1 MRETALTKPQDMS
14 AMAAKAAD
22 VATLLGTM
30 ASPVRLLILC
40 KLVEGEKPVHELVA
54 GSGITQ
60 GALSQ
65 HLAKLRN
72 LKLVETRRDG
82 QAIYY
87 SVASKEVKML
97 LTSLHGI
104 FCADIKVDTKGS
116 WAPRVQTI
124 KQRTER

>member
-1 MRETALTKPQDMS
+1 MYETALTKPQDMS
-14 AMAAKAAD
+14 EMAAKAAD
-22 VATLLGTM
+22 VAMLLGTM

-40 KLVEGEKPVHELVA
+40 KLVEGERPVHELVT

-87 SVASKEVKML
+87 SIASKEVKML

-104 FCADIKVDTKGS
+104 FCADIKVETK
-116 WAPRVQTI
+116 ANRPPRVKSI

>member
-1 MRETALTKPQDMS
+1 MRETAVTKPQDMS

-40 KLVEGEKPVHELVA
+40 KLVEGEKPVHELVT

-72 LKLVETRRDG
+72 LNLVETRRVG
-82 QAIYY
+82 QTIYY
-87 SVASKEVKML
+87 SVASSEVKL
-97 LTSLHGI
+97 LLASLHGI
-104 FCADIKVDTKGS
+104 FCADIKDSTKNS
-116 WAPRVQTI
+116 SSKVSKR
-124 KQRTER
+124 KR